1 MSLFRETIAN
11 WEDWGRVYQSIPA
24 FEELA
29 REIYRREGLAFA
41 PLGPL
46 TPGTNAVFRVGNTV
60 AKIFFPAESGLDPL
74 PDFTNESAVCRFLS
88 SKGVPTPKL
97 LACGELSDRY
107 KFYYILTEFVPGR
120 EAGNFLV
127 SASAVQRTNF
137 VRSLK
142 EMLCKLNVPADDL
155 LPAVDLRREAMNN
168 PRLAQLSPGLQAE
181 LRKRAELADLSR
193 PVLVHGDLTGEN
205 LLVQDD
211 GRVVVI
217 DCADAHLAPAWYEYG
232 PIVCELFRCDPALTA
247 LFAGED
253 RNGFLSDLLDS
264 IALHDF
270 GPDLLRESAKRA
282 GRPLFMTFREV
293 KDFFANLLF

>member
-1 MSLFRETIAN
+1 MSLFRETITN

-29 REIYRREGLAFA
+29 REIYRREGLPFA
-41 PLGPL
+41 ALQHL
-46 TPGTNAVFRVGNTV
+46 TPGTNAVFRAGNTV
-60 AKIFFPAESGLDPL
+60 AKIFFPKESGLDPF

-88 SKGVPTPKL
+88 AQGVPTPKV
-97 LACGELSDRY
+97 LACGEIKDRY
-107 KFYYILTEFVPGR
+107 QFYYIVTEFVPGV
-120 EAGNFLV
+120 EAGGFLAK
-127 SASAVQRTNF
+127 ASAEERERFVQQ
-137 VRSLK
+137 LK
-142 EMLCKLNVPADDL
+142 EILCKLNAPAPGL
-155 LPAVDLRREAMNN
+155 LPALDLRRQAMEN

-181 LRKRAELADLSR
+181 LRCRAKQADLSR

-205 LLVQDD
+205 LLVQED

-232 PIVCELFRCDPALTA
+232 PVICELFRCDPALTA
-247 LFAGED
+247 AFAGED
-253 RNGFLSDLLDS
+253 KERFLSDLLDS

-282 GRPLFMTFREV
+282 GRPLFETFGEV
-293 KDFFANLLF
+293 GDFFTSLLF